1 MNKEIMLT
9 LKLAIVGQMYLE
21 MLEEYERLPK
31 NKFKRKSLIK
41 QLNKEFDVDIFNKA
55 FFLDEETMR
64 VVQQRYN
71 YSVESI
77 AKGDIPS
84 IVLQSQMWEAHE
96 IDSGSM
102 EANVHRILKKS
113 HNNPK
118 Y

>member
-9 LKLAIVGQMYLE
+9 LKLAIIGQMYLE
-21 MLEEYERLPK
+21 MLEEYELLPR

-41 QLNKEFDVDIFNKA
+41 QLNKEFEIDIFNKA

-64 VVQQRYN
+64 CVQQRYD
-71 YSVESI
+71 YSIESI
-77 AKGDIPS
+77 AKGNIPN

-96 IDSGSM
+96 IDGASM
-102 EANVHRILKKS
+102 EANVHRILKKAY
-113 HNNPK
+113 NNPK